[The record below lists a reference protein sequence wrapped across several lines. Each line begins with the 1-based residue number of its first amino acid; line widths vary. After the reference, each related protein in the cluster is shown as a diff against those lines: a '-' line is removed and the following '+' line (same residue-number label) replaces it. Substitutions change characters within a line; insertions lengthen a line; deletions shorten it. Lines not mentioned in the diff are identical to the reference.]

1 MCQLAV
7 ATKWKL
13 RFSQKIVTGKL
24 DRLLQT
30 LVEDLTKLTP

>member
-1 MCQLAV
+1 MSV

-13 RFSQKIVTGKL
+13 GFSQKIVRGKL